1 MTSAIWAIYRG
12 QELLGGV
19 LAVDELDALVTWA
32 RAQGILA
39 ERDGDVLSVA
49 DEHFAEVEHLRAER
63 ITGSA

>member
-39 ERDGDVLSVA
+39 ERDGDVLSVP
-49 DEHFAEVEHLRAER
+49 DEQYEAVEHLRATR
-63 ITGSA
+63 IAGSA